1 VDHRGGLTVPA
12 RDNRAGRHPGPEQPH
27 FFTVEEAS
35 RTLPLVRRIVR
46 DIVEGYPQFQ
56 RERESYRDIALE
68 PGPELQRR
76 LETLS
81 EAIDD
86 YGDRLRS
93 LLQELDQVGCVVK
106 DFQEGLVDFHSLY
119 HGRPIFLCWKLDEE
133 RVQHW
138 HELDA
143 GFAGRRPITP
153 EFAEDVRRSLPAD
166 ARHSRR

>member
-1 VDHRGGLTVPA
+1 MPV
-12 RDNRAGRHPGPEQPH
+12 RDNRAGRYFGPEQPR
-27 FFTVEEAS
+27 FFTVEEAN

-56 RERESYRDIALE
+56 RERESYRELNLA

-76 LETLS
+76 LESLT

-93 LLQELDQVGCVVK
+93 LLRELDQVGCVVK

-119 HGRPIFLCWKLDEE
+119 HGRPIVLCWKLDEE
-133 RVQHW
+133 RVAYW

-143 GFAGRRPITP
+143 GFAGRQPITP
-153 EFAEDVRRSLPAD
+153 EFAEDVRKSLP
-166 ARHSRR
+166 RREQTRRSRS

>member
-1 VDHRGGLTVPA
+1 MPA
-12 RDNRAGRHPGPEQPH
+12 RDNRNGRFIGPEQPR

-56 RERESYRDIALE
+56 RERESYREVTLE

-76 LETLS
+76 LESLS

-86 YGDRLRS
+86 YGDRLRA
-93 LLQELDQVGCVVK
+93 LLRELDQVGCVVK
-106 DFQEGLVDFHSLY
+106 DYQEGLVDFHTIY
-119 HGRPIFLCWKLDEE
+119 HGRPVLLCWKLDED
-133 RVQHW
+133 RVAYW

-143 GFAGRRPITP
+143 GFSGRQPITT
-153 EFAEDVRRSLPAD
+153 EFADEVRRELPED
-166 ARHSRR
+166 ARHLRR